1 MIRNMEPAA
10 MSAYSVDSG
19 IQYATD
25 SGNIINS
32 FYYSPPAA
40 TSVFGAFAPT
50 NGQNSAQYPA
60 NNGFPIKI
68 ISVTEPANP
77 PTMPNNPGPPLTAT
91 TSAYAFGYAA
101 NNGVQYAADKSYY
114 VPITVAPAPSAPTSG
129 TIPSLIPGGPVR
141 FNMTTDASGVVN
153 VPQGVVGLAAR
164 GVQAGV
170 DNFYYQ
176 ASADQNL
183 PQRPSG
189 PPTIPTQLGGKT
201 DTSIP
206 VQFDTAGISG
216 SQPISYGI
224 YVSTTNPPTGP
235 LIAASQLSG
244 TVFYAAPTGLVAS
257 TTYYISSVADNGVGD
272 PQVSAPLVISTTATP
287 TNPAPAPG
295 IPYVSPTIPPTET
308 TITIEFDAA
317 GVTGTPSVT
326 LASLLANGLVPATA
340 VIVTGTIYRSVYTG
354 LSAGINYVFQSTA
367 VGAIPTG
374 IVFSGLSAPIQ
385 TGGPP
390 PPGPSGT
397 LPAPTLVTSG
407 YDSLVVQ
414 FDTSAV
420 VGATSYVVYRSN
432 TTTLLLPPF
441 PAILGAPNTYSATV
455 TGLYNNTPYY
465 FWAEASNAYGTLRSA
480 IGSPIT
486 TDMTTGT
493 SPSDAP
499 TSPTF
504 VSSTPTSLTFDMDT
518 AGITGTPAPQYLMVL
533 KIESSTIVQQMDAS
547 IGVGTT
553 YRATFDGLS
562 SLVSYQCQ
570 GQSYNG
576 LAPNKASLYGAPVMP
591 A

>member
-1 MIRNMEPAA
+1 MEPAA

-32 FYYSPPAA
+32 YYYSAPAA

-60 NNGFPIKI
+60 NNGFPVKI
-68 ISVTEPANP
+68 ISVTDPADP
-77 PTMPNNPGPPLTAT
+77 PTIPTNPGPPITPT
-91 TSAYAFGYAA
+91 TSAFAFGYAA
-101 NNGVQYAADKSYY
+101 NNGVQYAANKSYY

-129 TIPSLIPGGPVR
+129 MIPSLIPGGPVR

-153 VPQGVVGLAAR
+153 VPQGVVSLAAR

-176 ASADQNL
+176 ASGDNSL
-183 PQRPSG
+183 PQPPSG
-189 PPTIPTQLGGKT
+189 PPAVPIQLGGKT

-206 VQFDTAGISG
+206 VQFDTAGIAG
-216 SQPISYGI
+216 THPISYGI

-244 TVFYAAPTGLVAS
+244 TVYYAVPTGLIAS
-257 TTYYISSVADNGVGD
+257 TTYYISSVADNGIGD
-272 PQVSAPLVISTTATP
+272 PKVSAPLVITTTATP

-295 IPYVSPTIPPTET
+295 IPYVSTTLPPTET

-326 LASLLANGLVPATA
+326 IASLLANGLVPAVA

-367 VGAIPTG
+367 VGAIPAG

-385 TGGPP
+385 TGTTPPP

-397 LPAPTLVTSG
+397 LPAPTLDTSG
-407 YDSLVVQ
+407 YDSLSVQ
-414 FDTSAV
+414 FNTSAV
-420 VGATSYVVYRSN
+420 VGATSYNVYYSD
-432 TTTLLLPPF
+432 TTTRGNCPF
-441 PAILGAPNTYSATV
+441 PAAMGAPDVYSATI
-455 TGLYNNTPYY
+455 TGLYNSTGYY
-465 FWAEASNAYGTLRSA
+465 FWAEASNAYGTLL
-480 IGSPIT
+480 SPISLIIT
-486 TDMTTGT
+486 TDAIIGT
-493 SPSDAP
+493 APSGAP
-499 TSPTF
+499 SEPTL
-504 VSSTPTSLTFDMDT
+504 VSSTLTELTFDTDIT
-518 AGITGTPAPQYLMVL
+518 GITGTPVVSYLMQLTVAG
-533 KIESSTIVQQMDAS
+533 ITIAQKDAS
-547 IGVGTT
+547 FQTDTT
-553 YRATFDGLS
+553 RRVTFSGLS
-562 SLVSYQCQ
+562 SLIAYQCRAVAYS
-570 GQSYNG
+570 GS
-576 LAPNKASLYGAPVMP
+576 PVNKASSFGPPVTP
-591 A
+591 S